1 MGFGISFKPGKFI
14 KRIFGGQ
21 GERKAYRRATQA
33 SARALE
39 QMVRLQREIY
49 QERKKALPEAK
60 SIVREKYASAR
71 QGALRSMQQ
80 AMGAL
85 AMSQSSQERMLGRV
99 GAFGGM
105 SSGALEQ
112 ALVGS
117 STALG
122 KAALGLGSEF
132 QALMAQLD
140 TQEAAIL
147 SNLANIYLSAGAVG
161 LGAGTG
167 ATGAM
172 LGNAPPSVWDR
183 LIQLG
188 SITASSAGALAK
200 GGA

>member
-1 MGFGISFKPGKFI
+1 MGFGIKIGKFF
-14 KRIFGGQ
+14 KRATGGLFNSKA
-21 GERKAYRRATQA
+21 EKAYAKA
-33 SARALE
+33 SDAMARSLE
-39 QMVRLQREIY
+39 QQVKLQREIY

-161 LGAGTG
+161 INLGGG
-167 ATGAM
+167 MGS
-172 LGNAPPSVWDR
+172 LGQAPPSLFDR
-183 LIQLG
+183 LIQTGSLG
-188 SITASSAGALAK
+188 VSAMAALK
-200 GGA
+200 

>member
-14 KRIFGGQ
+14 KRIFGGR
-21 GERKAYRRATQA
+21 GERRAYRRAANA

-39 QMVRLQREIY
+39 QQVELQREIY
-49 QERKKALPEAK
+49 QARKAALPEAK
-60 SIVREKYASAR
+60 QIVREKFASAR

-80 AMGAL
+80 AYGAL
-85 AMSQSSQERMLGRV
+85 SLTQSSQERMLSRV

-117 STALG
+117 SAALG
-122 KAALGLGSEF
+122 KAALGIGSEF
-132 QALMAQLD
+132 QTLMAQLD

-161 LGAGTG
+161 INPASGLGSLGT
-167 ATGAM
+167 
-172 LGNAPPSVWDR
+172 APPSAFDR

-188 SITASSAGALAK
+188 SLGVSAF
-200 GGA
+200 GGLR